1 MNKYII
7 FVLRV
12 EIHLFGMPNICD
24 ECPNSMNSY
33 VHGLAGVRDFVFV
46 PYVLNGQPLTAAN
59 RHFWIFDVSTWSHGG
74 IVEST
79 IRAPFSSS
87 SASSST
93 EVTSE
98 ILFRIYYHTNTPEAV
113 LT

>member
-12 EIHLFGMPNICD
+12 EIHLFGMPNICE

-74 IVEST
+74 IVGIHHPST
-79 IRAPFSSS
+79 FLQQLRVIFDRSDIGDSF
-87 SASSST
+87 
-93 EVTSE
+93 
-98 ILFRIYYHTNTPEAV
+98 
-113 LT
+113 